1 MFTAAIGTVALVGG
15 LEGWFLRRCIWPERL
30 VLIAVAPLMLYPG
43 SMTDVLGFVMLA
55 AILAEQWFT
64 RCPASPAVGNA

>member
-1 MFTAAIGTVALVGG
+1 
-15 LEGWFLRRCIWPERL
+15 
-30 VLIAVAPLMLYPG
+30 
-43 SMTDVLGFVMLA
+43 MTDVLGFVMLA